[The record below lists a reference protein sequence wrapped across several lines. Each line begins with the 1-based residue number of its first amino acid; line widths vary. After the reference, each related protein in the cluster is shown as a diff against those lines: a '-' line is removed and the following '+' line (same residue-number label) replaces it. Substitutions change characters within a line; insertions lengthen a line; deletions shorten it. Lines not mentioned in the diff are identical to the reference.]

1 MEITHPAWY
10 CVRTKP
16 KHEHIAAA
24 NVRKH
29 CTLEVFQPQLRIERP
44 TRRGLI
50 RVTEPLFPCYFFVRC
65 EIGHYVDQIRYSN
78 GVSTIVRFGDRMPPV
93 PDSVIAELQACF
105 PTAEPMRVDDTLAPG
120 TEVVLTDGAFAGVA
134 ASVLRVMPARRRVE
148 VLFDILGRPTAV
160 EVDRSSVALEKGS
173 LADLVPFLA
182 ALHPGGMRLEA

>member
-1 MEITHPAWY
+1 MALVNCQPGLGRANSASSDQTFLKMQITSPAWY

-29 CTLEVFQPQLRIERP
+29 CRLEVFQPQLRIERP
-44 TRRGLI
+44 TRRGVV

-93 PDSVIAELQACF
+93 PDSVIAELQVCF
-105 PTAEPMRVDDTLAPG
+105 PSAEPMRVDDSIAPG
-120 TEVVLTDGAFAGVA
+120 
-134 ASVLRVMPARRRVE
+134 
-148 VLFDILGRPTAV
+148 
-160 EVDRSSVALEKGS
+160 
-173 LADLVPFLA
+173 
-182 ALHPGGMRLEA
+182 